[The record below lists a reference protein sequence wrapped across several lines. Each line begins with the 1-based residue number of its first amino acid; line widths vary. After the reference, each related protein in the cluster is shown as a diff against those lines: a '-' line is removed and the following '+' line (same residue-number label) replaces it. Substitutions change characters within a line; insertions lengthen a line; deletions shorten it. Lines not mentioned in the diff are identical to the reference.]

1 MLVHTYILAS
11 KVNGPGTRFTLW
23 VQGCS
28 RHCVGCFNPD
38 TWPTS
43 GSGTYMS
50 VEEIISYI
58 PAQGID
64 GITVSGGEPFDQ
76 SEELTALLKLAHKKD
91 LETLVYTGYTY
102 EQLYALEDKYRALC
116 EVDILID
123 GPYMQN
129 VPSQNIWAG
138 SGNQHVY
145 RLKKG
150 IRIRDITNKV
160 YESAVIEILI
170 DKQGTITTT
179 GLKGNILKNSDIINQ
194 SEEL

>member
-1 MLVHTYILAS
+1 MLVHTYIPAS

-28 RHCVGCFNPD
+28 RRCVGCFNPD
-38 TWPTS
+38 TWSVDDS
-43 GSGTYMS
+43 GIYMS
-50 VEEIISYI
+50 VEEIIARI
-58 PAQGID
+58 PEQGID

-76 SEELTALLKLAHKKD
+76 SEELSALLKLAHEKG
-91 LETLVYTGYTY
+91 LEKFFYSGYTY
-102 EQLYALEDKYRALC
+102 EQLYALEGKYRALC

-129 VPSQNIWAG
+129 VPPQNIWTG
-138 SGNQHVY
+138 SGNQHIY

-150 IRIRDITNKV
+150 IRIRDITNEV
-160 YESAVIEILI
+160 CGSAVVEILI

-179 GLKGNILKNSDIINQ
+179 GLRGSILQNNDNMNQ